1 MNDNGNI
8 ELGTIIFLMIF
19 VAGFACFAVYLVG
32 GIESSK
38 NEENNV
44 HYTKV
49 ITPVYID
56 GGTIIDDGY
65 NKYHIIASEQYP
77 SGKNFSLNKYKINNA
92 INNNKNVTLTI
103 QTICRPLDGCIDVVS
118 SVN

>member
-1 MNDNGNI
+1 MKDNGGI
-8 ELGTIIFLMIF
+8 DLSAIILMIF
-19 VAGFACFAVYLVG
+19 VISLVCIAAYLVG
-32 GIESSK
+32 GESSR

-65 NKYHIIASEQYP
+65 NKYHIIESERYP
-77 SGKNFSLNKYKINNA
+77 SGKNFSLNKYRINNA
-92 INNNKNVTLTI
+92 IINNKNVTLII
-103 QTICRPLDGCIDVVS
+103 QTICLPLDGCTDVVS
-118 SVN
+118 NVN